1 MLIEFHVMVQFN
13 PKEWLLIRDFTKNLK
28 LEIENPFNEKI
39 IPIKHNIINV
49 CDYVNASNDLVI
61 NYEAI
66 NVEIPLYSLNALLK
80 DPRIEFKSDLNVE
93 KFEVFEENEEICGT
107 FSPERS
113 DPSMSPTSPRN
124 DSEEVIEVETPVKQT
139 LDLDFLAQLP
149 ANQQK
154 LINPSKF
161 DSNQLKKIVRVINV
175 SNDSDSEEESE

>member
-1 MLIEFHVMVQFN
+1 MIEFHVMVQFN
-13 PKEWLLIRDFTKNLK
+13 PKEWLLIRDFTKN

>member
-13 PKEWLLIRDFTKNLK
+13 PKEWLLIRDFTKN

>member
-1 MLIEFHVMVQFN
+1 MVQFN
-13 PKEWLLIRDFTKNLK
+13 PKEWLLIRDFTKN